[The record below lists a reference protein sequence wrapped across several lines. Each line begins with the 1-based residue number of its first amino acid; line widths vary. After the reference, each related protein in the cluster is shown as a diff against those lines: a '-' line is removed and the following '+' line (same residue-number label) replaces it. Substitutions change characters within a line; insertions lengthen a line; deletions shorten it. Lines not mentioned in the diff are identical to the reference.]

1 MSRYK
6 KQACVCGHS
15 KTIHSHI
22 NGAGKR
28 ACARLLCDCE
38 DYRSVPAGQV
48 QKQPQSTRPSR
59 AFVSH
64 L

>member
-15 KTIHSHI
+15 KTIHTPI
-22 NGAGKR
+22 NDLGKR
-28 ACARLLCDCE
+28 ACARLACNCG
-38 DYRSVPAGQV
+38 DYRSVPAV
-48 QKQPQSTRPSR
+48 QGRKGPPLAPPSR
-59 AFVSH
+59 SWIGQ